1 MKATFNSKSVLFASA
16 LLVLSSAANAGMLF
30 PTEVGQVEIQAC
42 VDEVKQGANF
52 DDASFVR
59 HDVESRE
66 LRSAR
71 HELTIDTKVYGDD
84 GVLREYRAV
93 CFVRKGNAPAKFRM
107 KEIESRS

>member
-1 MKATFNSKSVLFASA
+1 MKAKFNNKSVLVTGA
-16 LLVLSSAANAGMLF
+16 LLVLSSAANAGVMF

-42 VDEVKQGANF
+42 VDEVKEGANF
-52 DDASFVR
+52 EDAMFVR

-93 CFVRKGNAPAKFRM
+93 CFVRKGDAPSKFRM
-107 KEIESRS
+107 KEVESRS